1 MDAEIYSV
9 LGKMFFLM
17 LGDIKFTVFLGGQ
30 YLRPKIWGLV
40 AGATGTPFGV
50 YYSPSMCA
58 RIYIITLDLKLFPRA
73 FNPGRL
79 WRTSVRLPYSQWVR
93 SKEVHAYIQTPF
105 FGLEI
110 DPGS

>member
-1 MDAEIYSV
+1 MGS
-9 LGKMFFLM
+9 GGRSH
-17 LGDIKFTVFLGGQ
+17 GDTVRCL
-30 YLRPKIWGLV
+30 LLPKHV
-40 AGATGTPFGV
+40 
-50 YYSPSMCA
+50 CA
-58 RIYIITLDLKLFPRA
+58 RIYISTLDLNLFPRA

-93 SKEVHAYIQTPF
+93 SKEVHAYIQTLF